1 MCDYITQNFLEQ
13 DTTEKLQKQVL
24 LEQYRVFEMLE
35 VSREVGRKIEDRKF
49 WCTVVSD
56 HVP

>member
-24 LEQYRVFEMLE
+24 LEQYRLFEMLE
-35 VSREVGRKIEDRKF
+35 VSREVGKKIEDRKF
-49 WCTVVSD
+49 
-56 HVP
+56 